1 MSAAPGAV
9 PMESERLWI
18 YALAHILVGEPV
30 STSPGY
36 SQHGR
41 TDMKPLIEVLLILL
55 NMYWW
60 IVIAAVVVSWLIAFN
75 VINTRHHVVAMIT
88 DVLWR
93 LTEPVFR
100 PIRNLMPNLGG
111 LDLSP
116 LIVLLIIYVLSAWL
130 RDYILPV
137 VP

>member
-1 MSAAPGAV
+1 MSAALGAV
-9 PMESERLWI
+9 PMESERLQI

-30 STSPGY
+30 STSPGC

-41 TDMKPLIEVLLILL
+41 TDMKPLIEVLLFLL
-55 NMYWW
+55 DAYWW
-60 IVIAAVVVSWLIAFN
+60 IVIIAVIVSWLIAFN

-116 LIVLLIIYVLSAWL
+116 LIVLLIIYVLERSIVL
-130 RDYILPV
+130 YVYPNV
-137 VP
+137 F